1 MKKALV
7 VLASFLIV
15 ALFLSGCGAK
25 SQEEV
30 IEQLSKQTEQMKSYK
45 LTAKMTFESG
55 EKPQTYDV
63 EVWHKKPSYYRIK
76 IENENDEQNQIILRN
91 EDGVF
96 VLTPALNKS
105 FRFQSDWPENY
116 SQIYLYESLVNDVLN
131 DKERTFAA
139 KDDTYVFRTKTNY
152 QNKNLFKQEITFT
165 KKKLKPKKIKVMDQD
180 MNVLVTADFKNVEFN
195 VEFDDDAFDMD
206 RNMTSAKLEMPTMAE
221 GKQKELRPLY
231 PEYTA
236 GASIAE
242 EKEVVQGGE
251 KQLVLT
257 YKDDENE
264 KSFTLIQKRADVSV
278 EANAPVQF
286 SAGEPVE
293 LGFVIGVKT
302 GDTISWTYDGIDFLL
317 ASKDL
322 DDEEMLAVARSV
334 QGVAAK

>member
-7 VLASFLIV
+7 FTASLLIV
-15 ALFLSGCGAK
+15 VLFLAGCGAK
-25 SQEEV
+25 SEEEV
-30 IEQLSKQTEQMKSYK
+30 IEQLGKKTEQLKSYK

-91 EDGVF
+91 DDGVF

-131 DKERTFAA
+131 DKERTFVL
-139 KDDTYVFRTKTNY
+139 KDDAYVFRTKTNY
-152 QNKNLFKQEITFT
+152 QNKNLSKQEITFT
-165 KKKLKPKKIKVMDQD
+165 KKKLEPKKIKVMDQD
-180 MNVLVTADFKNVEFN
+180 MNVLVTADFKHVEFN
-195 VEFDDDAFDMD
+195 VDFDDDAFDME
-206 RNMTSAKLEMPTMAE
+206 RNMTSAKLEIPTMAE
-221 GKQKELRPLY
+221 GKQKQLQPLY

-236 GASIAE
+236 GTSIAE
-242 EKEVVQGGE
+242 EKEVVRNGE

-257 YKDDENE
+257 YKGDDR
-264 KSFTLIQKRADVSV
+264 SFTLIQKQADVSI
-278 EANAPVQF
+278 EASAPVQF
-286 SAGEPVE
+286 ASGEPVD

-302 GDTISWTYDGIDFLL
+302 GDTISWTYNGMDFLL

-322 DDEEMLAVARSV
+322 DEEELLAVARSV

>member
-1 MKKALV
+1 MASLLIFTLLLV
-7 VLASFLIV
+7 
-15 ALFLSGCGAK
+15 GCGAK

-30 IEQLSKQTEQMKSYK
+30 IEHLSKKTEQMKSYK

-55 EKPQTYDV
+55 EKPQTYHV

-76 IENENDEQNQIILRN
+76 IENENDEQNQVILRN
-91 EDGVF
+91 DDGVF

-131 DKERTFAA
+131 DKERTFVN
-139 KDDTYVFRTKTNY
+139 KDNTYVFSTKTNY

-165 KKKLKPKKIKVMDQD
+165 KKKLEPKKIKVMDQD

-195 VEFDDDAFDMD
+195 VEFDDDAFDME
-206 RNMTSAKLEMPTMAE
+206 RNMTSVKLEIPTMAE
-221 GKQKELRPLY
+221 VKQKELQPLY

-236 GASIAE
+236 GTSIVE
-242 EKEVVQGGE
+242 EKEVVRGGE

-257 YKDDENE
+257 YKGDE
-264 KSFTLIQKRADVSV
+264 KSFTLIQKQADVSV
-278 EANAPVQF
+278 ETNAPVQF
-286 SAGEPVE
+286 AAGEPVD

-302 GDTISWTYDGIDFLL
+302 GDTISWTHNGTDFLL

-322 DDEEMLAVARSV
+322 DDEDMLAVARSV

>member
-7 VLASFLIV
+7 FTASLLIV
-15 ALFLSGCGAK
+15 VLFLAGCGAK
-25 SQEEV
+25 SEEEV
-30 IEQLSKQTEQMKSYK
+30 IEQLGKKTEQLKSYK

-91 EDGVF
+91 DDGVF

-131 DKERTFAA
+131 DKERTFVL
-139 KDDTYVFRTKTNY
+139 KDDAYVFRTKTNY
-152 QNKNLFKQEITFT
+152 QNKNLSKQEITFT
-165 KKKLKPKKIKVMDQD
+165 KKKLEPKKIKVMDQD
-180 MNVLVTADFKNVEFN
+180 MNVLVTADFKHVEFN
-195 VEFDDDAFDMD
+195 VDFDDDAFDME
-206 RNMTSAKLEMPTMAE
+206 RNMTSAKLEIPTMAE
-221 GKQKELRPLY
+221 GKQKQLQPLY

-236 GASIAE
+236 GTSIAE
-242 EKEVVQGGE
+242 EKEVVRNGE

-257 YKDDENE
+257 YKGDDR
-264 KSFTLIQKRADVSV
+264 SFTLIQKQADVSI
-278 EANAPVQF
+278 EASAPVQF
-286 SAGEPVE
+286 ASGEPVD

-302 GDTISWTYDGIDFLL
+302 GDTISWTYNGMDFLL
-317 ASKDL
+317 ASKEL
-322 DDEEMLAVARSV
+322 DEEELLAVARSV

>member
-1 MKKALV
+1 MKKSLLFTAIL
-7 VLASFLIV
+7 FIV
-15 ALFLSGCGAK
+15 ALVLAGCGSK

-30 IEQLSKQTEQMKSYK
+30 IEDLSKKTEQMKSYK

-55 EKPQTYDV
+55 EKPQTYHV

-76 IENENDEQNQIILRN
+76 IENENEEQNQIILRN
-91 EDGVF
+91 DDGVF

-131 DKERTFAA
+131 DKERTFKA
-139 KDDTYVFRTKTNY
+139 KEDAYVFRTKTNY

-165 KKKLKPKKIKVMDQD
+165 KKKLEPKKIKVMDQD

-195 VEFDDDAFDMD
+195 VDFDDDAFDMD
-206 RNMTSAKLEMPTMAE
+206 RNMTSAKLEIPTMAE
-221 GKQKELRPLY
+221 TKQKELQPLY

-236 GASIAE
+236 ETTIAE
-242 EKEVVQGGE
+242 EKEVERNGE

-257 YKDDENE
+257 YKGDK
-264 KSFTLIQKRADVSV
+264 KSFTLIQKKADVSV
-278 EANAPVQF
+278 EASAPVQF
-286 SAGEPVE
+286 AAGEPVD
-293 LGFVIGVKT
+293 LGFVVGVKT
-302 GDTISWTYDGIDFLL
+302 GDTISWTYNGIDFLL

-334 QGVAAK
+334 QGVAEK